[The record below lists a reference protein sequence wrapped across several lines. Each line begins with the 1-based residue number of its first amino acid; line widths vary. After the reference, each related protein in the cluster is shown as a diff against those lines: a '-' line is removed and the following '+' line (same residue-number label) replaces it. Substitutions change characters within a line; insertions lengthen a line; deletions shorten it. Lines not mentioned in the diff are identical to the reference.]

1 MKHTLSVYVRNRSG
15 VLSRVAGLFSGRGY
29 NIDSLC
35 VAETNEPGYSLMTIV
50 VTGSD
55 AIIEQINKQ
64 LNKLID
70 VVKVITHSGDE
81 IVVRELMLVKINAT
95 AQTRSEIVQITNIF
109 RGHIVDL
116 SPKSLIVEIYGTNEK
131 LMAALEMFA
140 PFGIKDIVRTGS
152 IAMTR

>member
-50 VTGSD
+50 VSGND
-55 AIIEQINKQ
+55 AVIEQINKQ

-70 VVKVITHSGDE
+70 VVKVNN
-81 IVVRELMLVKINAT
+81 IN
-95 AQTRSEIVQITNIF
+95 
-109 RGHIVDL
+109 
-116 SPKSLIVEIYGTNEK
+116 LIGNNQFLDFMGLLRICLDTK
-131 LMAALEMFA
+131 
-140 PFGIKDIVRTGS
+140 GS
-152 IAMTR
+152 DCHDF

>member
-55 AIIEQINKQ
+55 AVIEQINKQ

-81 IVVRELMLVKINAT
+81 IVVRELMLVKVSAT
-95 AQTRSEIVQITNIF
+95 SQNRGEIVQIANIF

-116 SPKSLIVEIYGTNEK
+116 SPKSLIVEIYGTGEK
-131 LMAALEMFA
+131 LKAALEMFA

>member
-35 VAETNEPGYSLMTIV
+35 VAETNEPGYSLMIIV

-55 AIIEQINKQ
+55 AVIEQINKQ

-81 IVVRELMLVKINAT
+81 IVVRELMLVKVSAT
-95 AQTRSEIVQITNIF
+95 SQNRGEIVQIANIF

-131 LMAALEMFA
+131 LKAALEMFA

>member
-55 AIIEQINKQ
+55 AVIEQINKQ

-81 IVVRELMLVKINAT
+81 IVVRELMLVKVSAT
-95 AQTRSEIVQITNIF
+95 SQNRGEIVQIANNF

-131 LMAALEMFA
+131 LKAALEMFA